1 MSNEVIGNKN
11 EILIK
16 IYNEEY
22 NLKNNSENFI
32 KFHPKKF
39 KQNIPNEKY
48 FRIKNT
54 NTIASLKMLLSD
66 IENISSE
73 KIHIFFLDKKEE
85 LNSKREPKN
94 LNLILL
100 KKIKEDFLIK
110 NKSYL
115 EDSKDT
121 YNINDI
127 KIRLDTDSYPNL
139 FYAISDSNIIKY
151 FNNNIPNYIS
161 CVIIDL
167 YQQNIDKIIFNLEA
181 NCSIFLLK
189 NIIITKL
196 NYNDNNINIS
206 QIKLFCIDVT
216 EINEE
221 KNTTINIKNEE
232 NSFPD
237 WKNLNDI
244 IECFFPKETD
254 ERENFKYNIH
264 FFLTIINEVRM
275 SEQIGLNFRFNYL
288 KDVSKISFD
297 ENAPKYCECSDGINL
312 FIFCFNQD
320 CSLYNKYFVVNIGY
334 GVFNI
339 FKQAKKIKCPECN
352 DDNLELKNIG
362 IINSRYYYKGFMKT
376 KNKQKSIIEGD
387 NITLDDKLYIFK
399 ETKINSFLLELYMEA
414 KPHFV
419 TPGKNNISKRT
430 EEDDELDDIYLSDN
444 INRHKNPLLSFDF
457 NANSKTLKGIKNQNN
472 IKIYDNE
479 SDLIDKNDIII
490 DDIDSKILDKV
501 NCTQNASIFYPL
513 CFYEDDLNKNKNCE
527 ENYYTDKLSVC
538 FIF

>member
-1 MSNEVIGNKN
+1 MINEIIGNKN
-11 EILIK
+11 EILVK
-16 IYNEEY
+16 IYNEES
-22 NLKNNSENFI
+22 NLKTNSENFI

-39 KQNIPNEKY
+39 KQNIHNEKY
-48 FRIKNT
+48 FRIKST

-100 KKIKEDFLIK
+100 KKIKEDFLLK

-244 IECFFPKETD
+244 IECFFPKEID
-254 ERENFKYNIH
+254 ERNNFKYNIH
-264 FFLTIINEVRM
+264 FFLTITNEVRM

-312 FIFCFNQD
+312 FIFCFKP
-320 CSLYNKYFVVNIGY
+320 SNIY
-334 GVFNI
+334 
-339 FKQAKKIKCPECN
+339 
-352 DDNLELKNIG
+352 
-362 IINSRYYYKGFMKT
+362 
-376 KNKQKSIIEGD
+376 
-387 NITLDDKLYIFK
+387 
-399 ETKINSFLLELYMEA
+399 
-414 KPHFV
+414 
-419 TPGKNNISKRT
+419 
-430 EEDDELDDIYLSDN
+430 
-444 INRHKNPLLSFDF
+444 
-457 NANSKTLKGIKNQNN
+457 
-472 IKIYDNE
+472 
-479 SDLIDKNDIII
+479 
-490 DDIDSKILDKV
+490 
-501 NCTQNASIFYPL
+501 
-513 CFYEDDLNKNKNCE
+513 
-527 ENYYTDKLSVC
+527 
-538 FIF
+538 